1 LRRHLPKKGRNGM
14 DEPEVR
20 FFKPHPLR
28 WVVEPLQD
36 EPSYLE
42 KEMFGCR
49 GCYLRGRLV
58 LVLASRGKEPWKGLL
73 VPTEKEHHGA
83 LQDELPR
90 LGVHPM
96 LEKWLYLPEEK
107 EDFEDTASR
116 LVDLITEED
125 PRIGVLPRPRK
136 KVLPSR
142 KR

>member
-1 LRRHLPKKGRNGM
+1 M
-14 DEPEVR
+14 DEPEMR
-20 FFKPHPLR
+20 IFKPHPLR

-42 KEMFGCR
+42 KAMFGCR
-49 GCYLRGRLV
+49 GCYLQGRLV

-73 VPTEKEHHGA
+73 VPTEKKHHGA
-83 LQDELPR
+83 LQVELPD

-96 LEKWLYLPEEK
+96 LEKWLYLPEET

-125 PRIGVLPRPRK
+125 PRVGVLPKPRRK
-136 KVLPSR
+136 GRSR
-142 KR
+142 VGHR